1 MSFANDAFKL
11 VNDAFTLV
19 INAFIWVI
27 NASSLVINN
36 FDQVYFKDVFDKDFV
51 NY

>member
-1 MSFANDAFKL
+1 MSFAIDAFKL
-11 VNDAFTLV
+11 VNDAFTQV

-27 NASSLVINN
+27 NASTLIINN
-36 FDQVYFKDVFDKDFV
+36 FDQEYFKNVVDKDFI

>member
-19 INAFIWVI
+19 INAFILVT
-27 NASSLVINN
+27 NASTLIINN
-36 FDQVYFKDVFDKDFV
+36 FDQEYFKNVVDKDFI

>member
-1 MSFANDAFKL
+1 MSFTIDAFKL

-27 NASSLVINN
+27 NASTLIINN
-36 FDQVYFKDVFDKDFV
+36 FEQEYFKNVVDKDFV

>member
-1 MSFANDAFKL
+1 MSFAIDAFKL
-11 VNDAFTLV
+11 VNDAFTQV

-27 NASSLVINN
+27 NASTLIINN
-36 FDQVYFKDVFDKDFV
+36 FDQEYFKNVVDKDFV

>member
-19 INAFIWVI
+19 INAFILVT
-27 NASSLVINN
+27 NASTLIINN
-36 FDQVYFKDVFDKDFV
+36 FDQEYFKNVVDKDFV

>member
-27 NASSLVINN
+27 NASTLIINN
-36 FDQVYFKDVFDKDFV
+36 FDQEYFKNVVDKDFV

>member
-1 MSFANDAFKL
+1 MSFTIDAFKL

-27 NASSLVINN
+27 NASTLIINN
-36 FDQVYFKDVFDKDFV
+36 FDQEYFKNVVDKDFI